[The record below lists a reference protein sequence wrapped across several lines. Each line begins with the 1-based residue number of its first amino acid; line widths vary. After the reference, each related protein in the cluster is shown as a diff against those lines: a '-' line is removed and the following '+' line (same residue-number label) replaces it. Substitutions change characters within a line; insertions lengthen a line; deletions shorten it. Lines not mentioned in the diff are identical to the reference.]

1 LAAARQLTA
10 QTSAALDAA
19 SRLLALQGSAGARWP
34 MTDLCLV
41 EAVPA
46 LVAGG
51 QHALADR
58 QLRQGAATLRRN
70 GVDLAPNL
78 FLCTAGVV
86 EFLRGRP
93 DRAGRLLGA
102 SRGLGAIAADSI
114 RFRTP
119 ITVALYL
126 RYTAQVRAALGP
138 DEAHRARD
146 EGRAMTL
153 DEAFDYTLAGLPP
166 ADG

>member
-1 LAAARQLTA
+1 
-10 QTSAALDAA
+10 
-19 SRLLALQGSAGARWP
+19 
-34 MTDLCLV
+34 V
-41 EAVPA
+41 
-46 LVAGG
+46 
-51 QHALADR
+51 
-58 QLRQGAATLRRN
+58 RRN

-102 SRGLGAIAADSI
+102 SRGLGAIEADSI
-114 RFRTP
+114 RFRTA
-119 ITVALYL
+119 ITVVLYL
-126 RYTAQVRAALGP
+126 RYTALVRAALGP
-138 DEAHRARD
+138 EEAHRARD

-153 DEAFDYTLAGLPP
+153 DEAFDYALSGLPP